1 MKRLDNKNYV
11 NFFIKNQLQR
21 LRKKINLSEE
31 DAARKIGVSVQDY
44 IAIEQGSKRI
54 SLDTLAQL
62 ALALN
67 IEVSELLPSKHDAEK
82 IRTEK

>member
-1 MKRLDNKNYV
+1 MKKSNNKNNV
-11 NFFIKNQLQR
+11 NFFIKIQLQK

-31 DAARKIGVSVQDY
+31 DAARKTGFSLRDY

-67 IEVSELLPSKHDAEK
+67 IDVRELLPSRRDAKK
-82 IRTEK
+82 IRTEE